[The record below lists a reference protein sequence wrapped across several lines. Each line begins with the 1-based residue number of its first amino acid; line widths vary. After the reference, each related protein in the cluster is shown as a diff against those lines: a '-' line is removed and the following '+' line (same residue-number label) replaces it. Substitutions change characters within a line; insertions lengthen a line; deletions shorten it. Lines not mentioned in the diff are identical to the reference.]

1 MLLKNLRYITSL
13 ALALLTGCA
22 IENDIPYPE
31 VNGLITDIAVEG
43 QRAAEGATD
52 AKAVIDNAA
61 RTVTLYVNDSVDV
74 SELRVT
80 RLALS
85 PTDAALLVDSALCD
99 NPERFPFGHF
109 ASLDSLP
116 ASANTRLDF
125 SRPVDLTLRTY
136 QDYTWRVTVEQ
147 IIQRDID
154 VDGMTRYV
162 LDADTR
168 TVIIYVEE
176 DTDLSDLRVRTL
188 DLGGAFGEV
197 TPDPTTMRD
206 FTSSRTFY
214 ARLNWEP
221 EGQYTTWKVFVYPD
235 TGGGSGAS
243 GDVFPM
249 TSRAIINGSVTSGRT
264 PTVEYKEQNASTW
277 QTVDE
282 KNMEVKGGKFT
293 ATLTGLTG
301 STTYNYRVSVDGV
314 PGAEQSFTTVAAVEL
329 PNGGF
334 EDWSE
339 GYTQSGNAFQVP
351 NKAGEAFWGTGNEGS
366 MTMES
371 IGNVTYPTSESI
383 SGQAALLESKYA
395 IIKLAA
401 GNLFTGE
408 FGFDPDHTLDGQLT
422 FGRPFTSFPTALS
435 LYYKYTSATI
445 DQIGQNVGS
454 LADLEGQPDM
464 CHIYIALTD
473 KQYTIKNWSGNN
485 GNYRQLFDKDDS
497 GIIAYGEFI
506 SDESTS
512 SYQRIEIPIEYRAN
526 RTPKYIIIVASSSRY
541 GDYYIGG
548 VGSKLWIDEMELVY
562 E

>member
-1 MLLKNLRYITSL
+1 MGLL
-13 ALALLTGCA
+13 ALAALTGCA

-43 QRAAEGATD
+43 QRAAEGETNAAAT
-52 AKAVIDNAA
+52 IDNTA

-125 SRPVDLTLRTY
+125 SRPVDLILRTY

-154 VDGMTRYV
+154 VEGMTRYV

-176 DTDLSDLRVRTL
+176 ETDLSDLRVRTL
-188 DLGGAFGEV
+188 DLGGEYGEV
-197 TPDPTTMRD
+197 TPDPTTVRD
-206 FTSSRTFY
+206 FTTSQTFL

-221 EGQYTTWKVFVYPD
+221 EGQFREWRVYVYPD
-235 TGGGSGAS
+235 PESGNEAT
-243 GDVFPM
+243 GDVFAM
-249 TSRAIINGSVTSGRT
+249 VSRAIINGSVTSGKT
-264 PTVEYKEQNASTW
+264 PVVEYKEQSASSW
-277 QTVDE
+277 QTASDVT
-282 KNMEVKGGKFT
+282 VSGTKFT

-301 STTYNYRVSVDGV
+301 STTYNYRVTVDGAA
-314 PGAEQSFTTVAAVEL
+314 GSEQSFTTVAAQEL
-329 PNGGF
+329 PNGSL
-334 EDWSE
+334 EQWSFDQ
-339 GYTQSGNAFQVP
+339 TKTGNDYYVP
-351 NKAGEAFWGTGNEGS
+351 NADGETFWGTGNEGS
-366 MTMES
+366 MSLQS
-371 IGNVTYPTSESI
+371 IGNVTYPTDGV
-383 SGQAALLESKYA
+383 SGQAALLESKDA
-395 IIKLAA
+395 LIKLAA
-401 GNLFTGE
+401 GNLFTGD
-408 FGFDPDHTLDGQLT
+408 FGFDPDHTLDGLLT
-422 FGRPFTSFPTALS
+422 FGRSFTSFPTALR

-445 DQIGQNVGS
+445 DKIGDNVGD
-454 LADLEGQPDM
+454 LASLEGQPDV

-526 RTPKYIIIVASSSRY
+526 RTPQYIIIVASSSRY

>member
-1 MLLKNLRYITSL
+1 MGLL
-13 ALALLTGCA
+13 ALAALTGCA

-154 VDGMTRYV
+154 VEGMTRYV

-214 ARLNWEP
+214 ARLSWE
-221 EGQYTTWKVFVYPD
+221 ETWSDWKVFVYPD

-329 PNGGF
+329 PNGSL
-334 EDWSE
+334 DSWSE
-339 GYTQSGNAFQVP
+339 GALTSGTTYYIPNAE
-351 NKAGEAFWGTGNEGS
+351 GEDFWGTGNS
-366 MTMES
+366 ATA
-371 IGNVTYPTSESI
+371 IYKTNVTSRTSDSH
-383 SGQAALLESKYA
+383 SGLAAELKSQSALGVKM
-395 IIKLAA
+395 AA
-401 GNLFTGE
+401 GNLFAGTFERVG
-408 FGFDPDHTLDGQLT
+408 LDGELS
-422 FGRPFTSFPTALS
+422 FGRPFTSFPTGLRF
-435 LYYKYTSATI
+435 YYKYTTAPMKT
-445 DQIGQNVGS
+445 VGS
-454 LADLEGQPDM
+454 LTVLTPEVEKIVGQPDS
-464 CHIYIALTD
+464 CHVYIALAD
-473 KQYTIKNWSGNN
+473 KPYEVRTNPQD
-485 GNYRQLFDKDDS
+485 R
-497 GIIAYGEFI
+497 
-506 SDESTS
+506 
-512 SYQRIEIPIEYRAN
+512 QRIRLTWNTGTTGRRSI
-526 RTPKYIIIVASSSRY
+526 
-541 GDYYIGG
+541 
-548 VGSKLWIDEMELVY
+548 
-562 E
+562 

>member
-1 MLLKNLRYITSL
+1 MGLL
-13 ALALLTGCA
+13 ALAALTGCA

-43 QRAAEGATD
+43 QRAAEGETNAAAT
-52 AKAVIDNAA
+52 IDNTA

-154 VDGMTRYV
+154 VEGMTRYV

-214 ARLNWEP
+214 ARLSWE
-221 EGQYTTWKVFVYPD
+221 ETWSDWKVFVYPD

-264 PTVEYKEQNASTW
+264 PTVEYKEQNASSW

-314 PGAEQSFTTVAAVEL
+314 PGAEQSFTTVAAAEL

-371 IGNVTYPTSESI
+371 IGNVTYPTSESV

-506 SDESTS
+506 SDESTF

>member
-1 MLLKNLRYITSL
+1 MSL

-22 IENDIPYPE
+22 IENDIPYPTVE
-31 VNGLITDIAVEG
+31 AAIAAIEVEG
-43 QRAAEGATD
+43 QRAAEGETNAAAT
-52 AKAVIDNAA
+52 IDNTA

-214 ARLNWEP
+214 ARLSWE
-221 EGQYTTWKVFVYPD
+221 ETWSDWKVFVYPD

-314 PGAEQSFTTVAAVEL
+314 PGAEQSFTTVAAAEL

-371 IGNVTYPTSESI
+371 IGNVTYPTSESV

-512 SYQRIEIPIEYRAN
+512 SFQQIEIPIEYRAN
-526 RTPKYIIIVASSSRY
+526 RVPKYIIIVASSSRY

>member
-1 MLLKNLRYITSL
+1 MGLL
-13 ALALLTGCA
+13 ALAALTGCA

-85 PTDAALLVDSALCD
+85 PTDAALLVDSSLCD
-99 NPERFPFGHF
+99 DAERFPFGHF

-147 IIQRDID
+147 IIQRDIEA
-154 VDGMTRYV
+154 DGMTRYV

-214 ARLNWEP
+214 ARLSWE
-221 EGQYTTWKVFVYPD
+221 ETWSDWKVFVYPD

-249 TSRAIINGSVTSGRT
+249 TSRAIINGSVTSGKT

-314 PGAEQSFTTVAAVEL
+314 PGAEQSFTTVAAAEL

-371 IGNVTYPTSESI
+371 IGNVTYPTSESV

-454 LADLEGQPDM
+454 LASLKGQPDM

-512 SYQRIEIPIEYRAN
+512 SFQQIEIPIEYRAN

>member
-1 MLLKNLRYITSL
+1 MGLL
-13 ALALLTGCA
+13 ALAALTGCA

-43 QRAAEGATD
+43 QRAAEGETNAAAT
-52 AKAVIDNAA
+52 IDNTA

-125 SRPVDLTLRTY
+125 SRPVDLILRTY

-154 VDGMTRYV
+154 VEGMTRYV

-176 DTDLSDLRVRTL
+176 ETDLSDLRVRTL
-188 DLGGAFGEV
+188 DLGGEYGEV
-197 TPDPTTMRD
+197 SPDPTTVHD
-206 FTSSRTFY
+206 FTTSQTFY
-214 ARLNWEP
+214 ARLSWE
-221 EGQYTTWKVFVYPD
+221 ETWSDWKVFVYPD

-249 TSRAIINGSVTSGRT
+249 TSRAIINGSVTSGKT
-264 PTVEYKEQNASTW
+264 PVVEYKESNASSW

-301 STTYNYRVSVDGV
+301 STTYNYRVSVDGA
-314 PGAEQSFTTVAAVEL
+314 PGAERSFTTVAAAEL

-371 IGNVTYPTSESI
+371 IGNVTYPTSESV

-506 SDESTS
+506 SDESTF

>member
-13 ALALLTGCA
+13 ALALLAGCA

-116 ASANTRLDF
+116 ASANTRVDF
-125 SRPVDLTLRTY
+125 SRPVDLTVRTY

-147 IIQRDID
+147 IVQRDID
-154 VDGMTRYV
+154 VEGMTRYV

-176 DTDLSDLRVRTL
+176 ETDLSDLRVRTL

-214 ARLNWEP
+214 ARLSWE
-221 EGQYTTWKVFVYPD
+221 ETWSDWKVFVYPD

-249 TSRAIINGSVTSGRT
+249 TSRAIVSGSVTSGKT
-264 PTVEYKEQNASTW
+264 PVVEYKESNASTW

-314 PGAEQSFTTVAAVEL
+314 PGAEQSFTTVAAAEL
-329 PNGGF
+329 PNGSL
-334 EDWSE
+334 DSWSE
-339 GYTQSGNAFQVP
+339 GALTSGTTYYIPNAE
-351 NKAGEAFWGTGNEGS
+351 GEDFWGTGNS
-366 MTMES
+366 ATA
-371 IGNVTYPTSESI
+371 IYKTNVTSRTSDSH
-383 SGQAALLESKYA
+383 SGLAAELKSQSALGVKM
-395 IIKLAA
+395 AA
-401 GNLFTGE
+401 GNLFTGTFE
-408 FGFDPDHTLDGQLT
+408 RVGLDGELS
-422 FGRPFTSFPTALS
+422 FGRPFTSFPTGLRF
-435 LYYKYTSATI
+435 YYKYTTAPMKT
-445 DQIGQNVGS
+445 VGS
-454 LADLEGQPDM
+454 LTVLTPEVEKIVGQPDS
-464 CHIYIALTD
+464 CHVYIALAD
-473 KQYTIKNWSGNN
+473 KPYEVRTNPQD
-485 GNYRQLFDKDDS
+485 RQLFDKTDA
-497 GIIAYGEFI
+497 GIIAYGEYI
-506 SDESTS
+506 SARNVS
-512 SYQRIEIPIEYRAN
+512 SYEPHTIDLEYRDY
-526 RTPKYIIIVASSSRY
+526 RTPKYLIIVCSSSKY
-541 GDYYIGG
+541 GDYYLAGE
-548 VGSKLWIDEMELVY
+548 GSTLWLDELELIY

>member
-1 MLLKNLRYITSL
+1 MGLL
-13 ALALLTGCA
+13 ALAALTGCA

-80 RLALS
+80 RLALD
-85 PTDAALLVDSALCD
+85 PTDAELLVDSSLCD

-214 ARLNWEP
+214 ARLSWE
-221 EGQYTTWKVFVYPD
+221 ETWSDWKVFVYPD

-249 TSRAIINGSVTSGRT
+249 TSRAIINGSVTSGKT
-264 PTVEYKEQNASTW
+264 PVVEYKESNASSW

-314 PGAEQSFTTVAAVEL
+314 PGAEQSFTTVAAAEL

-371 IGNVTYPTSESI
+371 IGNVTYPTSESV

>member
-1 MLLKNLRYITSL
+1 MSL

-61 RTVTLYVNDSVDV
+61 RTVALYVNDSVDV

-154 VDGMTRYV
+154 VEGMTRYV

-197 TPDPTTMRD
+197 TPDPTTTRD

-214 ARLNWEP
+214 ARLSWE
-221 EGQYTTWKVFVYPD
+221 ETWSDWKVFVYPD

-249 TSRAIINGSVTSGRT
+249 TSRAIVSGSVTSGKT
-264 PTVEYKEQNASTW
+264 PVVEYKESNASTW

-314 PGAEQSFTTVAAVEL
+314 PGAEQSFTTVAAAEL

-371 IGNVTYPTSESI
+371 IGNVTYPTSESV

-506 SDESTS
+506 SDESTF

-548 VGSKLWIDEMELVY
+548 VGSKLWLDEMELVY

>member
-1 MLLKNLRYITSL
+1 MGLL
-13 ALALLTGCA
+13 ALAALTGCA

-506 SDESTS
+506 SDESTF

>member
-13 ALALLTGCA
+13 ALPLLTGCA

-154 VDGMTRYV
+154 VEGMTRYV

-214 ARLNWEP
+214 ARLSWE
-221 EGQYTTWKVFVYPD
+221 ETWSDWKVFVYPD

-249 TSRAIINGSVTSGRT
+249 TSRAIVSGSVTSGKT
-264 PTVEYKEQNASTW
+264 PVVEYKESNASTW

-314 PGAEQSFTTVAAVEL
+314 PGAEQSFTTVAAAEL

-371 IGNVTYPTSESI
+371 IGNVTYPTSESV

-401 GNLFTGE
+401 GNLFTGD

-512 SYQRIEIPIEYRAN
+512 SFQQIEIPIEYRAN
-526 RTPKYIIIVASSSRY
+526 RAPKYIIIVASSSRY

>member
-1 MLLKNLRYITSL
+1 MGLL
-13 ALALLTGCA
+13 ALAALTGCA

-43 QRAAEGATD
+43 QRVAEGATD

-197 TPDPTTMRD
+197 TPDPTTMCD

-214 ARLNWEP
+214 ARLSWE
-221 EGQYTTWKVFVYPD
+221 ETWSDWKVFVYPD

-264 PTVEYKEQNASTW
+264 PTVEYKEQNASSW

-314 PGAEQSFTTVAAVEL
+314 PGAEQSFTTVAAAEL
-329 PNGGF
+329 PNGSL
-334 EDWSE
+334 DSWSE
-339 GYTQSGNAFQVP
+339 GALTSGTTYYIPNAE
-351 NKAGEAFWGTGNEGS
+351 GEDFWGTGNS
-366 MTMES
+366 ATA
-371 IGNVTYPTSESI
+371 IYKTNVTSRTSDSH
-383 SGQAALLESKYA
+383 SGLAAELKSQSALGVKM
-395 IIKLAA
+395 AA
-401 GNLFTGE
+401 GNLFAGTFERVG
-408 FGFDPDHTLDGQLT
+408 LDGELS
-422 FGRPFTSFPTALS
+422 FGRPFTSFPTGLRF
-435 LYYKYTSATI
+435 YYKYTTAPMKT
-445 DQIGQNVGS
+445 VGS
-454 LADLEGQPDM
+454 LTVLTPEVEKIVGQPDS
-464 CHIYIALTD
+464 CHVYIALAD
-473 KQYTIKNWSGNN
+473 KPYEVRTNPQD
-485 GNYRQLFDKDDS
+485 RQLFDKTDA
-497 GIIAYGEFI
+497 GIIAYGEFV
-506 SDESTS
+506 SAKNVS
-512 SYQRIEIPIEYRAN
+512 SYEPHTIDLEYRDY
-526 RTPKYIIIVASSSRY
+526 RTPKYLIIVCSSSKY
-541 GDYYIGG
+541 GDYYLAGE
-548 VGSKLWIDEMELVY
+548 GSTLWLDELELVY

>member
-1 MLLKNLRYITSL
+1 MGLLSI
-13 ALALLTGCA
+13 ALLTGCA
-22 IENDIPYPE
+22 IENDIPYPTVE
-31 VNGLITDIAVEG
+31 AAIAAIEVEG
-43 QRAAEGATD
+43 QRAAEGETNAAAT
-52 AKAVIDNAA
+52 IDNTA

-74 SELRVT
+74 SRLRIT
-80 RLALS
+80 RLALN
-85 PTDAALLVDSALCD
+85 PTDVELTLDSALCD

-154 VDGMTRYV
+154 VEGMTRYV
-162 LDADTR
+162 LDSDSR
-168 TVIIYVEE
+168 TVIIYMEE
-176 DTDLSDLRVRTL
+176 DADLSDVRITKL
-188 DLGGAFGEV
+188 NLGGEYGEV

-214 ARLNWEP
+214 ARLSWE
-221 EGQYTTWKVFVYPD
+221 ETWSDWKVFVYPD

-314 PGAEQSFTTVAAVEL
+314 PGAEQSFTTVAAAEL

-371 IGNVTYPTSESI
+371 IGNVTYPTSESV
-383 SGQAALLESKYA
+383 SGQAALLESKWA
-395 IIKLAA
+395 ILKLAA

-408 FGFDPDHTLDGQLT
+408 FGFDPDHTLDGLLT
-422 FGRPFTSFPTALS
+422 FGRSFTSFPTALR

-445 DQIGQNVGS
+445 DKIGDNVGDLAS
-454 LADLEGQPDM
+454 LKGQPDM

-512 SYQRIEIPIEYRAN
+512 SFQQIEIPIEYRAN

-548 VGSKLWIDEMELVY
+548 VGSKLWLDEMELVY

>member
-1 MLLKNLRYITSL
+1 MGLL
-13 ALALLTGCA
+13 ALAALTGCA

-109 ASLDSLP
+109 ASLDSVP
-116 ASANTRLDF
+116 ASANTRVDF
-125 SRPVDLTLRTY
+125 SSPVTFTLRKY
-136 QDYTWRVTVEQ
+136 ADYPWKVTVNQ

-154 VDGMTRYV
+154 VEGMTRHV

-197 TPDPTTMRD
+197 TPDPTTTRD

-214 ARLNWEP
+214 ARLSWE
-221 EGQYTTWKVFVYPD
+221 ETWSDWKVFVYPD

-314 PGAEQSFTTVAAVEL
+314 PGSEQSFTTVAAQEL

-371 IGNVTYPTSESI
+371 IGNVTYPTSESV
-383 SGQAALLESKYA
+383 SGQAALLESKWA
-395 IIKLAA
+395 ILKLAA

-526 RTPKYIIIVASSSRY
+526 RVPKYIIIVASSSRY

>member
-1 MLLKNLRYITSL
+1 MGLL
-13 ALALLTGCA
+13 ALAALTGCA

-176 DTDLSDLRVRTL
+176 DTDLSDLRIRTL

-197 TPDPTTMRD
+197 TPDPTTTRD
-206 FTSSRTFY
+206 FTSSRSFY
-214 ARLNWEP
+214 ARLSWE
-221 EGQYTTWKVFVYPD
+221 ETWSDWKVFVYPD

-249 TSRAIINGSVTSGRT
+249 TSRAIINGSVTSGKT

-314 PGAEQSFTTVAAVEL
+314 PGAEQSFTTVAAAEL

-371 IGNVTYPTSESI
+371 IGNVTYPTSESV

-454 LADLEGQPDM
+454 LASLKGQPDM

-512 SYQRIEIPIEYRAN
+512 SFQQIEIPIEYRAN

>member
-13 ALALLTGCA
+13 ALALLAGCA

-116 ASANTRLDF
+116 ASANTRVDF
-125 SRPVDLTLRTY
+125 SRPVDLTVRTY

-147 IIQRDID
+147 IVQRDID
-154 VDGMTRYV
+154 VEGMTRYV

-176 DTDLSDLRVRTL
+176 ETDLSDLRVRTL

-214 ARLNWEP
+214 ARLSWE
-221 EGQYTTWKVFVYPD
+221 ETWSDWKVFVYPD

-249 TSRAIINGSVTSGRT
+249 TSRAIVSGSVTSGKT
-264 PTVEYKEQNASTW
+264 PVVEYKESNASTW

-314 PGAEQSFTTVAAVEL
+314 PGAEQSFTTVAAAEL
-329 PNGGF
+329 PNGSL
-334 EDWSE
+334 DSWSE
-339 GYTQSGNAFQVP
+339 GALTSGTTYYIPNAE
-351 NKAGEAFWGTGNEGS
+351 GEDFWGTGNS
-366 MTMES
+366 ATA
-371 IGNVTYPTSESI
+371 IYKTNVTSRTSDSH
-383 SGQAALLESKYA
+383 SGLAAELKSQSALGVKM
-395 IIKLAA
+395 AA
-401 GNLFTGE
+401 GNLFTGTFE
-408 FGFDPDHTLDGQLT
+408 RVGLDGELS
-422 FGRPFTSFPTALS
+422 FGRPFTSFQTGLRF
-435 LYYKYTSATI
+435 YYKYTTAPMKT
-445 DQIGQNVGS
+445 VGS
-454 LADLEGQPDM
+454 LTVLTPEVEKIVGQPDS
-464 CHIYIALTD
+464 CHVYIALAD
-473 KQYTIKNWSGNN
+473 KPYEVRTNPQD
-485 GNYRQLFDKDDS
+485 RQLFDKTDA
-497 GIIAYGEFI
+497 GIIAYGEYI
-506 SDESTS
+506 SARNVS
-512 SYQRIEIPIEYRAN
+512 SYEPHTIDLEYRDY
-526 RTPKYIIIVASSSRY
+526 RTPKYLIIVCSSSKY
-541 GDYYIGG
+541 GDYYLAGE
-548 VGSKLWIDEMELVY
+548 GSTLWLDELELIY

>member
-1 MLLKNLRYITSL
+1 MGLL
-13 ALALLTGCA
+13 ALAALTGCA

-31 VNGLITDIAVEG
+31 VNGLIADIAVEG

-214 ARLNWEP
+214 ARLSWE
-221 EGQYTTWKVFVYPD
+221 ETWSDWKVFVYPD

-264 PTVEYKEQNASTW
+264 PTVEYKEQNASSW

-314 PGAEQSFTTVAAVEL
+314 PGAEQSFTTVAAAEL
-329 PNGGF
+329 PNGSL
-334 EDWSE
+334 DSWSE
-339 GYTQSGNAFQVP
+339 GALTSGTTYYIPNAE
-351 NKAGEAFWGTGNEGS
+351 GEDFWGTGNS
-366 MTMES
+366 ATA
-371 IGNVTYPTSESI
+371 IYKTNVTSRTSDSH
-383 SGQAALLESKYA
+383 SGLAAELKSQSALGVKM
-395 IIKLAA
+395 AA
-401 GNLFTGE
+401 GNLFAGTFERVG
-408 FGFDPDHTLDGQLT
+408 LDGELS
-422 FGRPFTSFPTALS
+422 FGRPFTSFPTGLRF
-435 LYYKYTSATI
+435 YYKYTTAPMKT
-445 DQIGQNVGS
+445 VGS
-454 LADLEGQPDM
+454 LTVLTPEVEKIVGQPDS
-464 CHIYIALTD
+464 CHVYIALAD
-473 KQYTIKNWSGNN
+473 KPYEVRTNPQD
-485 GNYRQLFDKDDS
+485 RQLFDKTDA
-497 GIIAYGEFI
+497 GIIAYGEFV
-506 SDESTS
+506 SAKNVS
-512 SYQRIEIPIEYRAN
+512 SYEPHTIDLEYRDY
-526 RTPKYIIIVASSSRY
+526 RTPKYLIIVCSSSKY
-541 GDYYIGG
+541 GDYYLAGE
-548 VGSKLWIDEMELVY
+548 GSTLWLDELELVY

>member
-1 MLLKNLRYITSL
+1 MGLL
-13 ALALLTGCA
+13 ALAALTGCA

-31 VNGLITDIAVEG
+31 VNGLIADIAVEG

-214 ARLNWEP
+214 ARLSWE
-221 EGQYTTWKVFVYPD
+221 ETWSDWKVFVYPD

-314 PGAEQSFTTVAAVEL
+314 PGAEQSFTTVAAAEL
-329 PNGGF
+329 PNGSL
-334 EDWSE
+334 DSWSE
-339 GYTQSGNAFQVP
+339 GALTSGTTYYIPNAE
-351 NKAGEAFWGTGNEGS
+351 GEDFWGTGNS
-366 MTMES
+366 ATA
-371 IGNVTYPTSESI
+371 IYKTNVTSRTSDSR
-383 SGQAALLESKYA
+383 SGLAAELKSQSALGVKM
-395 IIKLAA
+395 AA
-401 GNLFTGE
+401 GNLFAGTFERVG
-408 FGFDPDHTLDGQLT
+408 LDGELS
-422 FGRPFTSFPTALS
+422 FGRPFTSFPTGLRF
-435 LYYKYTSATI
+435 YYKYTTAPMKT
-445 DQIGQNVGS
+445 DGS
-454 LADLEGQPDM
+454 LTVLTPEVEKIVGQPDS
-464 CHIYIALTD
+464 CHVYIALAD
-473 KQYTIKNWSGNN
+473 KPYEVRTNPQD
-485 GNYRQLFDKDDS
+485 RQLFDKTDA
-497 GIIAYGEFI
+497 GIIAYGEFV
-506 SDESTS
+506 SARNVS
-512 SYQRIEIPIEYRAN
+512 SYEPHTIDLVYRDY
-526 RTPKYIIIVASSSRY
+526 RTPKYLIIVCSSSKY
-541 GDYYIGG
+541 GDYYLAGE
-548 VGSKLWIDEMELVY
+548 GSTLWLDEMELIY

>member
-1 MLLKNLRYITSL
+1 MLLKNLRYIMSL

-61 RTVTLYVNDSVDV
+61 RTVALYVNDSVDV

-154 VDGMTRYV
+154 VEGMTRYV

-197 TPDPTTMRD
+197 TPDPTTTRD

-214 ARLNWEP
+214 ARLSWE
-221 EGQYTTWKVFVYPD
+221 ETWSDWKVFVYPD

-249 TSRAIINGSVTSGRT
+249 TSRAIVSGSVTSGKT
-264 PTVEYKEQNASTW
+264 PVVEYKESNASTW

-314 PGAEQSFTTVAAVEL
+314 PGAEQSFTTVAAAEL

-371 IGNVTYPTSESI
+371 IGNVTYPTSESV

-506 SDESTS
+506 SDESTF

-548 VGSKLWIDEMELVY
+548 VGSKLWLDEMELVY

>member
-1 MLLKNLRYITSL
+1 MGLL
-13 ALALLTGCA
+13 ALAALTGCA

-154 VDGMTRYV
+154 VEGMTRYV

-206 FTSSRTFY
+206 FTSSRAFY
-214 ARLNWEP
+214 ARLSWE
-221 EGQYTTWKVFVYPD
+221 ETWSDWKVFVYPD

-371 IGNVTYPTSESI
+371 IGNVTYPTSESV

>member
-1 MLLKNLRYITSL
+1 MGLL
-13 ALALLTGCA
+13 ALAALTGCA

-125 SRPVDLTLRTY
+125 SSPVTFTLRTY

-154 VDGMTRYV
+154 VEGMTRYV

-314 PGAEQSFTTVAAVEL
+314 PGAEQSFTTVAAAEL
-329 PNGGF
+329 PNGSL
-334 EDWSE
+334 DSWSE
-339 GYTQSGNAFQVP
+339 GALTSGTTYYIPNAE
-351 NKAGEAFWGTGNEGS
+351 GEDFWGTGNS
-366 MTMES
+366 ATA
-371 IGNVTYPTSESI
+371 IYKTNVTSRTSDSH
-383 SGQAALLESKYA
+383 SGLAAELKSQSALGVKM
-395 IIKLAA
+395 AA
-401 GNLFTGE
+401 GNLFAGTFERVG
-408 FGFDPDHTLDGQLT
+408 LDGELS
-422 FGRPFTSFPTALS
+422 FGRPFTSFPTGLRF
-435 LYYKYTSATI
+435 YYKYTTAPMKT
-445 DQIGQNVGS
+445 VGS
-454 LADLEGQPDM
+454 LTVLTPEVEKIVGQPDS
-464 CHIYIALTD
+464 CHVYIALAD
-473 KQYTIKNWSGNN
+473 KPYEVRTNPQD
-485 GNYRQLFDKDDS
+485 RQLFDKTDA
-497 GIIAYGEFI
+497 GIIAYGEFV
-506 SDESTS
+506 SAKNVS
-512 SYQRIEIPIEYRAN
+512 SYEPHTIDLEYRDY
-526 RTPKYIIIVASSSRY
+526 RTPKYLIIVCSSSKY
-541 GDYYIGG
+541 GDYYLAGE
-548 VGSKLWIDEMELVY
+548 GSTLWLDELELVY

>member
-1 MLLKNLRYITSL
+1 MGLLSI
-13 ALALLTGCA
+13 ALLAGCA

-109 ASLDSLP
+109 ASLDSVP
-116 ASANTRLDF
+116 ASANTRVDF

-154 VDGMTRYV
+154 VEGMTRHV

-214 ARLNWEP
+214 ARLSWE
-221 EGQYTTWKVFVYPD
+221 ETWSDWKVFVYPD

-314 PGAEQSFTTVAAVEL
+314 AGSEQSFTTVAAAEL
-329 PNGGF
+329 PNGSL
-334 EDWSE
+334 DSWSE
-339 GYTQSGNAFQVP
+339 GALTSGTTYYIPNAE
-351 NKAGEAFWGTGNEGS
+351 GEDFWGTGNS
-366 MTMES
+366 ATA
-371 IGNVTYPTSESI
+371 IYKTNVTSRTSDSH
-383 SGQAALLESKYA
+383 SGLAAELKSQSALGVKM
-395 IIKLAA
+395 AA
-401 GNLFTGE
+401 GNLFAGTFERVG
-408 FGFDPDHTLDGQLT
+408 LDGELS
-422 FGRPFTSFPTALS
+422 FGRPFTSFPTGLRF
-435 LYYKYTSATI
+435 YYKYTTAPMKT
-445 DQIGQNVGS
+445 VGS
-454 LADLEGQPDM
+454 LTVLTPEVEKIVGQPDSL
-464 CHIYIALTD
+464 HVYIALAD
-473 KQYTIKNWSGNN
+473 KPYEVRTNPQD
-485 GNYRQLFDKDDS
+485 RQLFDKTDA
-497 GIIAYGEFI
+497 GIIAYGEFV
-506 SDESTS
+506 SARNVS
-512 SYQRIEIPIEYRAN
+512 SYEPHTIDLEYRDY
-526 RTPKYIIIVASSSRY
+526 RTPKYLIIVCSSSKY
-541 GDYYIGG
+541 GDYYLAGE
-548 VGSKLWIDEMELVY
+548 GSTLWLDELELVY